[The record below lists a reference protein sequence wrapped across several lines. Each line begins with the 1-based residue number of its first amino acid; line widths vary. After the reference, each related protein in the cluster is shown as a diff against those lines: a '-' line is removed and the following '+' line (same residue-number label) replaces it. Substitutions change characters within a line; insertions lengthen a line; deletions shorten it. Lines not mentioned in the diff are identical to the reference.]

1 MKMENDA
8 IINIRADIP
17 LLEEVIY
24 LDAASTTPTPKP
36 VVEAMCD
43 YFYNYNSNTGR
54 GAYRMAV
61 KSTKEF
67 EHARYRISKFIN
79 CRSSE
84 VIFTKNTTE
93 AINLVA
99 NGLDFKKGDSIILS
113 NIEHHSNFIPWL
125 NLKKKQ
131 GIKLKIIKAD
141 KYGVVDP
148 TDIESAVDSN
158 TKLITTTHV
167 SNAIGSVQPVNE
179 IGKIADENNVLY
191 MVDAAQSAGHMK
203 VDVKETKADF
213 ITFPGHKGLL
223 GPIGTGFLYCGEQ
236 SVEKL
241 EPMNLGGGTVLDV
254 TETEFSF
261 EDVPARF
268 EGGTQNIAGFIG
280 LGVAVDYIDRI
291 GLERIEKHSKKLT
304 SKLFQEINDINNTIV
319 YGSPENIYG
328 IVAFNIDGV
337 NAHDVAKI
345 LDELKN
351 ICVRSGH
358 HCAIPAIRHIGAY
371 ELGGTVRASLHY
383 YNTEEEI
390 QIFGETLREIS
401 KFFGE

>member
-1 MKMENDA
+1 MNMENGD
-8 IINIRADIP
+8 IIDIRADIP

-36 VVEAMCD
+36 VVKAMCD
-43 YFYNYNSNTGR
+43 YFFKYNSNTGR

-67 EHARYRISKFIN
+67 EGARSRISKFFG
-79 CRSSE
+79 CKPSE
-84 VIFTKNTTE
+84 IIFTKNTTE

-99 NGLDFKKGDSIILS
+99 NGLDFKKGDSIIVP

-125 NLKKKQ
+125 NLKKK
-131 GIKLKIIKAD
+131 GVELKIIKAD
-141 KYGVVDP
+141 EYGVVDP
-148 TDIESAVDSN
+148 ADIESAVDAN

-167 SNAIGSVQPVNE
+167 SNAIGSVQPVTE
-179 IGKIADENNVLY
+179 IGKIAEESNVLY
-191 MVDAAQSAGHMK
+191 LVDAAQSAGHMK
-203 VDVKETKADF
+203 LNLKEINADF
-213 ITFPGHKGLL
+213 VTFPGHKGLL
-223 GPIGTGFLYCGEQ
+223 GPIGTGFLYCAEK

-241 EPMNLGGGTVLDV
+241 QPMNLGGGTVLDV
-254 TETEFSF
+254 TEGEFEF

-280 LGVAVDYIDRI
+280 LGVAVDYINRI
-291 GLERIEKHSKKLT
+291 GLEKIENHSKKLT
-304 SKLFQEINDINNTIV
+304 SKMFQEINDIENTIV

-351 ICVRSGH
+351 ICVRSGY

>member
-1 MKMENDA
+1 MNMENGANVD
-8 IINIRADIP
+8 IRADIP

-54 GAYRMAV
+54 GAYKMAV

-67 EHARYRISKFIN
+67 EGARTQISKFIG
-79 CRSSE
+79 CRQSE

-99 NGLDFKKGDSIILS
+99 NGLDFKKGDSIIVP

-125 NLKKKQ
+125 NLKKK
-131 GIKLKIIKAD
+131 GVELKVIKAD
-141 KYGVVDP
+141 KHGIIDV

-167 SNAIGSVQPVNE
+167 SNAIGSVQPIND
-179 IGKIADENNVLY
+179 IGDVATENDVLY
-191 MVDAAQSAGHMK
+191 LIDAAQSAGHMK
-203 VDVKETKADF
+203 LNVKETNADF
-213 ITFPGHKGLL
+213 ISFPGHKGLL
-223 GPIGTGFLYCGEQ
+223 GPIGTGFLYCREE

-241 EPMNLGGGTVLDV
+241 EPMNLGGGTVIDV
-254 TETEFSF
+254 SEREFSL

-268 EGGTQNIAGFIG
+268 EGGTQNIAGIIG
-280 LGVAVDYIDRI
+280 LGTAVDYIKRI
-291 GLERIEKHSKKLT
+291 GMDKIEYHSKKLT
-304 SKLFQEINDINNTIV
+304 AQLFQEINDIGNTIV

-345 LDELKN
+345 LDEQKN

-358 HCAIPAIRHIGAY
+358 HCAIPAIRHIGAF
-371 ELGGTVRASLHY
+371 ELGGSVRASVHY
-383 YNTEEEI
+383 YNTKEEI
-390 QIFGETLREIS
+390 EIFGETLREIS
-401 KFFGE
+401 KFFGD

>member
-1 MKMENDA
+1 MENDA
-8 IINIRADIP
+8 IIDIRADIP

-67 EHARYRISKFIN
+67 ERARYRISKFIN
-79 CRSSE
+79 CKSSE

-99 NGLDFKKGDSIILS
+99 NGFDFKKGDSIIVP

-131 GIKLKIIKAD
+131 GVELKIIKAD

-148 TDIESAVDSN
+148 RDIESAVGAN

-167 SNAIGSVQPVNE
+167 SNAIGSVQPVKE

-203 VDVKETKADF
+203 LDVKEIKADF

-254 TETEFSF
+254 TENEFSF

-291 GLERIEKHSKKLT
+291 GLERIENHGKKLT
-304 SKLFQEINDINNTIV
+304 AMLFQEINDISNTIV

-358 HCAIPAIRHIGAY
+358 HCAIPAIRHIGAI

>member
-1 MKMENDA
+1 MEDGANID
-8 IINIRADIP
+8 IRADIP

-36 VVEAMCD
+36 VVDAMCD

-61 KSTKEF
+61 KSTNEF
-67 EHARYRISKFIN
+67 EKARSRISKFVG

-84 VIFTKNTTE
+84 IIFTKNTTE

-99 NGLDFKKGDSIILS
+99 NGIDFKKGDSIIVP

-125 NLKKKQ
+125 NLKKR
-131 GIKLKIIKAD
+131 GVDLKIITAD
-141 KYGVVDP
+141 EYGIIDP
-148 TDIESAVDSN
+148 ADIESAVDSK
-158 TKLITTTHV
+158 TKLITTTHI

-191 MVDAAQSAGHMK
+191 LIDAAQSAGHMK
-203 VDVKETKADF
+203 LDVNDFNADF
-213 ITFPGHKGLL
+213 VSFPGHKGLL
-223 GPIGTGFLYCGEQ
+223 GPIGTGFLYGKEE
-236 SVEKL
+236 SAEKL
-241 EPMNLGGGTVLDV
+241 EPMNLGGGTVIDV
-254 TETEFSF
+254 TEDKFSF
-261 EDVPARF
+261 EDIPARF
-268 EGGTQNIAGFIG
+268 EGGTQNIAGVIG
-280 LGVAVDYIDRI
+280 LGVAVDYLKRI
-291 GLERIEKHSKKLT
+291 GLETIENHSKKLT
-304 SKLFQEINDINNTIV
+304 ALLFQEISDIDNTIV

-371 ELGGTVRASLHY
+371 ELGGTVRASVHY
-383 YNTEEEI
+383 YNTTEEV

-401 KFFGE
+401 KFFGD

>member
-1 MKMENDA
+1 MENSANVD
-8 IINIRADIP
+8 IRADIP
-17 LLEEVIY
+17 LLGEVIY

-43 YFYNYNSNTGR
+43 YFYKYNSNTGR

-61 KSTKEF
+61 KATKEF
-67 EHARYRISKFIN
+67 EGARSRISKFIG
-79 CRSSE
+79 CSPSE

-99 NGLDFKKGDSIILS
+99 NGLDFKKGDSIIVP

-125 NLKKKQ
+125 NLKKR
-131 GIKLKIIKAD
+131 GIELKVITAD
-141 KYGVVDP
+141 EYGIVDVA
-148 TDIESAVDSN
+148 DIESAVDAN

-179 IGKIADENNVLY
+179 IGKIADENDVLY
-191 MVDAAQSAGHMK
+191 MIDAAQSAGHMK
-203 VDVKETKADF
+203 LNVKETNADF
-213 ITFPGHKGLL
+213 MSFPGHKGLL
-223 GPIGTGFLYCGEQ
+223 GPIGTGFLYCSDEA
-236 SVEKL
+236 VEKL
-241 EPMNLGGGTVLDV
+241 VPMNFGGGTVIDV
-254 TETEFSF
+254 SEGQFSL

-268 EGGTQNIAGFIG
+268 EGGTQNIAGVIG
-280 LGVAVDYIDRI
+280 LGAAVDYIKRI
-291 GLERIEKHSKKLT
+291 GMDKIENHSKKLT
-304 SKLFQEINDINNTIV
+304 AQLFQEINDIGNTIV
-319 YGSPENIYG
+319 YGNPENIYG

-358 HCAIPAIRHIGAY
+358 HCAIPAIRHIGAF
-371 ELGGTVRASLHY
+371 ELGGTVRASVHY
-383 YNTEEEI
+383 YNTKEEI
-390 QIFGETLREIS
+390 EIFGETLREIS
-401 KFFGE
+401 KFFGD

>member
-1 MKMENDA
+1 MENGANVD
-8 IINIRADIP
+8 IRADIP

-43 YFYNYNSNTGR
+43 YFYKYNSNTGR

-61 KSTKEF
+61 KATKEF
-67 EHARYRISKFIN
+67 ERARSRISKFVG
-79 CRSSE
+79 CSPSE

-99 NGLDFKKGDSIILS
+99 NGLDFKKGDSIIVP

-125 NLKKKQ
+125 NLKKQ
-131 GIKLKIIKAD
+131 GVKLKVIKAD
-141 KYGVVDP
+141 EYGIVDVS
-148 TDIESAVDSN
+148 DIESAVDES

-179 IGKIADENNVLY
+179 IGKIAEENDVLY
-191 MVDAAQSAGHMK
+191 LVDAAQSAGHMK
-203 VDVKETKADF
+203 LNVKDINADF
-213 ITFPGHKGLL
+213 VSFPGHKGLL
-223 GPIGTGFLYCGEQ
+223 GPIGTGFLYC
-236 SVEKL
+236 SDNAVEKL
-241 EPMNLGGGTVLDV
+241 EPMNFGGGTVIDV
-254 TETEFSF
+254 SEGEFIL

-280 LGVAVDYIDRI
+280 LGTAVDYIKRI
-291 GLERIEKHSKKLT
+291 GMNKIENHSKKLT
-304 SKLFQEINDINNTIV
+304 AQLFQEIDDIGNTIV

-358 HCAIPAIRHIGAY
+358 HCAIPAIRHIGAF
-371 ELGGTVRASLHY
+371 ELGGSVRASVHY
-383 YNTEEEI
+383 YNTKEEI
-390 QIFGETLREIS
+390 EIFGETLMEIS
-401 KFFGE
+401 KFFGD

>member
-1 MKMENDA
+1 MENDA
-8 IINIRADIP
+8 IIDIRADIP

-67 EHARYRISKFIN
+67 ERARYRISKFIN
-79 CRSSE
+79 CKSSE

-99 NGLDFKKGDSIILS
+99 NGFDFKKGDSIIVP

-131 GIKLKIIKAD
+131 GVELKIIKAD

-148 TDIESAVDSN
+148 RDIESAVGAN

-203 VDVKETKADF
+203 LDVKEIKADF

-254 TETEFSF
+254 TENEFSF

-291 GLERIEKHSKKLT
+291 GLERIENHGKKLT
-304 SKLFQEINDINNTIV
+304 AMLFQEINDISNTIV

-358 HCAIPAIRHIGAY
+358 HCAIPAIRHIGAI

>member
-1 MKMENDA
+1 MENDA
-8 IINIRADIP
+8 IIDIRADIP

-67 EHARYRISKFIN
+67 ERARYRISKFIN
-79 CRSSE
+79 CKSSE

-99 NGLDFKKGDSIILS
+99 NGFDFKKGDSIIVP

-131 GIKLKIIKAD
+131 GVELKIIKAD

-148 TDIESAVDSN
+148 TDIESAVGAN

-167 SNAIGSVQPVNE
+167 SNAIGSVQPVKE

-203 VDVKETKADF
+203 LDVKETKADF

-254 TETEFSF
+254 TENEFSF

-291 GLERIEKHSKKLT
+291 GLERIENHGKKLT
-304 SKLFQEINDINNTIV
+304 AMLFQEINDISNTIV

-358 HCAIPAIRHIGAY
+358 HCAIPAIRHIGAI

>member
-1 MKMENDA
+1 MENGANVD
-8 IINIRADIP
+8 IRADIP

-36 VVEAMCD
+36 VVEAMCN
-43 YFYNYNSNTGR
+43 YFYKYNSNTGR

-67 EHARYRISKFIN
+67 EGARTRISKFIGCN
-79 CRSSE
+79 PSE

-99 NGLDFKKGDSIILS
+99 NGLNFEKGDSIIVP

-125 NLKKKQ
+125 NLKKK
-131 GIKLKIIKAD
+131 GVELKIITAD
-141 KYGVVDP
+141 EYGIVDAA
-148 TDIESAVDSN
+148 DIESAVDQN

-167 SNAIGSVQPVNE
+167 SNAIGSVQPVYD
-179 IGKIADENNVLY
+179 IGKIAEENDVFY
-191 MVDAAQSAGHMK
+191 MIDAAQSAGHMRLN
-203 VDVKETKADF
+203 VKETNADF
-213 ITFPGHKGLL
+213 VTFPGHKGLL
-223 GPIGTGFLYCGEQ
+223 GPIGTGFLYCNEK
-236 SVEKL
+236 SVDKL
-241 EPMNLGGGTVLDV
+241 EPMNLGGGTVIDV
-254 TETEFSF
+254 SDGEFSL

-268 EGGTQNIAGFIG
+268 EGGTQNIAGVIG
-280 LGVAVDYIDRI
+280 LGTAVDYIKRI
-291 GLERIEKHSKKLT
+291 GMDKIENHSKKLT
-304 SKLFQEINDINNTIV
+304 AQLFQEIDDIGNTIV

-358 HCAIPAIRHIGAY
+358 HCAIPAIRHMGAF
-371 ELGGTVRASLHY
+371 ELGGTVRTSVHY
-383 YNTEEEI
+383 YNTKEEI
-390 QIFGETLREIS
+390 DIFGETLREIS
-401 KFFGE
+401 KFFGD

>member
-1 MKMENDA
+1 MENDA
-8 IINIRADIP
+8 IIDIRADIP
-17 LLEEVIY
+17 LLEDVIY

-67 EHARYRISKFIN
+67 EHARNRISKFIN
-79 CRSSE
+79 CRPSE

-99 NGLDFKKGDSIILS
+99 NGLDFKKGDSIIVP

-131 GIKLKIIKAD
+131 GVELKIIKAD
-141 KYGVVDP
+141 KYGVIDP
-148 TDIESAVDSN
+148 KDIESAVDAN

-167 SNAIGSVQPVNE
+167 SNAIGSVQPINE

-203 VDVKETKADF
+203 LDVKETKADF

-223 GPIGTGFLYCGEQ
+223 GPIGTGFLYCSEK

-241 EPMNLGGGTVLDV
+241 EPMNLGGGTVIEV
-254 TETEFSF
+254 TEDEFSF

-291 GLERIEKHSKKLT
+291 GLERIENHSKKLT

-358 HCAIPAIRHIGAY
+358 HCAIPAIRNIGAF

-390 QIFGETLREIS
+390 EIFGETLREIS
-401 KFFGE
+401 KFFGD

>member
-1 MKMENDA
+1 MENGANVD
-8 IINIRADIP
+8 IRADIP

-54 GAYRMAV
+54 GAYRIAV
-61 KSTKEF
+61 KATKEF
-67 EHARYRISKFIN
+67 EGARSCISKFIG
-79 CRSSE
+79 CSLSE

-99 NGLDFKKGDSIILS
+99 NGLDFKKGDSIIIP

-125 NLKKKQ
+125 NLKKR
-131 GIKLKIIKAD
+131 GVELKVIKAD
-141 KYGVVDP
+141 KYGIVDVA
-148 TDIESAVDSN
+148 DIESAVDSN

-179 IGKIADENNVLY
+179 IGKIADDNDILY
-191 MVDAAQSAGHMK
+191 LIDAAQSAGHMK
-203 VDVKETKADF
+203 LDVKETNADF
-213 ITFPGHKGLL
+213 ISFPGHKGLL
-223 GPIGTGFLYCGEQ
+223 GPIGTGFLYCDDE

-241 EPMNLGGGTVLDV
+241 EPMNLGGGTVVDV
-254 TETEFSF
+254 SEGEFNL

-268 EGGTQNIAGFIG
+268 EGGTQNIAGVIG
-280 LGVAVDYIDRI
+280 LGAAVDYINRI
-291 GLERIEKHSKKLT
+291 GMNKIETHSKNLT
-304 SKLFQEINDINNTIV
+304 QQLFQEINDIENTIV

-358 HCAIPAIRHIGAY
+358 HCAIPAIRHIGAF
-371 ELGGTVRASLHY
+371 ELGGTVRASVHY
-383 YNTEEEI
+383 YNTKEEI
-390 QIFGETLREIS
+390 EIFGETLREIS
-401 KFFGE
+401 KFFGD

>member
-1 MKMENDA
+1 MENDA
-8 IINIRADIP
+8 IIDIRADIP

-67 EHARYRISKFIN
+67 ERARYRISKFIN

-99 NGLDFKKGDSIILS
+99 NGFDFKKGDSIIVP

-131 GIKLKIIKAD
+131 GVELKIIKAD

-148 TDIESAVDSN
+148 RDIESAVGAN

-203 VDVKETKADF
+203 LDVKEIKADF

-254 TETEFSF
+254 TENEFSF

-291 GLERIEKHSKKLT
+291 GLERIENHSKKLT
-304 SKLFQEINDINNTIV
+304 AMLFQEINDISNTIV

-358 HCAIPAIRHIGAY
+358 HCAIPAIRHIGAI

>member
-1 MKMENDA
+1 MENDA
-8 IINIRADIP
+8 IIDIRADIP

-67 EHARYRISKFIN
+67 ERARYRISKFIN
-79 CRSSE
+79 CKSSE

-99 NGLDFKKGDSIILS
+99 NGFDFKKGDSIIVP

-131 GIKLKIIKAD
+131 GVELKIIKAD

-148 TDIESAVDSN
+148 RDIESAVGAN

-167 SNAIGSVQPVNE
+167 SNAIGSVQPVKE

-203 VDVKETKADF
+203 LDVKETKADF

-254 TETEFSF
+254 TENEFSF

-291 GLERIEKHSKKLT
+291 GLERIENHSKKLT
-304 SKLFQEINDINNTIV
+304 AMLFQEINDISNTIV

-358 HCAIPAIRHIGAY
+358 HCAIPAIRHIGAI